1 MLRKS
6 AAAVAVVLCLANANA
21 IRADPGPV
29 VNWLMDEP
37 ASLFD
42 VGMLR
47 LDLLVEGWENH
58 TEFLEIK
65 QRFGSSSWTN
75 SWYNFEENR
84 IYVTISVFDGI
95 DVDNAGRKAVCR
107 ELIDFMSRQAGV
119 DLTTGKLIW
128 DKMESSSFAD
138 SFEHRDYTKTSAPS
152 DYQSRLDGI
161 FVLRAVVG
169 KDPQLT
175 TCRRALMSNKV
186 YFEE

>member
-6 AAAVAVVLCLANANA
+6 AAVLAVVLCLANVNA
-21 IRADPGPV
+21 TRAEPGPV
-29 VNWLMDEP
+29 VNWLMNEP

-47 LDLLVEGWENH
+47 LDLWISIWGEH
-58 TEFLEIK
+58 PRIIEIK
-65 QRFGSSSWTN
+65 QRFGSSSWAHP
-75 SWYNFEENR
+75 WYNFEENR
-84 IYVTISVFDGI
+84 IYVTISVHDGI

-107 ELIDFMSRQAGV
+107 ELIDFMSRQAVV
-119 DLTTGKLIW
+119 DPTTGKYVDDRL
-128 DKMESSSFAD
+128 KVSAFAQR
-138 SFEHRDYTKTSAPS
+138 FEHRDYTKTSAPS

-161 FVLRAVVG
+161 FVLRAFVG
-169 KDPQLT
+169 EDPRRT